1 MKPVDTQHEHEII
14 AALDRAPLTQRHLL
28 FLGALLGALVFD
40 YAKPFTISFVI
51 PGMRQMWGLSEVRA
65 SYLPIA
71 GLSGTTVGSVLWG
84 FAADRIG
91 RRATLLWTVGIF
103 SAATVCGLALQYWQ
117 SLVACFVMG
126 LGVGGEA
133 PIVFALAAEY
143 LPVRVRGRLLLFLG
157 IVGATAGYALAAAIA
172 TVATALFPDTVAW
185 RLMWLVQLLPAVLI
199 LTLRSRIVP
208 ESARYLL
215 ARNRLKE
222 ARAAAEALVG
232 SIAETATQVTP
243 LSAMADFTG
252 ARSLYGR
259 TLAFG
264 LFSFAWGLVNY
275 GFLTWVPTLLRRM
288 GYTGVASSGYLAL
301 SALIAV
307 PAFAVTVHLVARWST
322 RWMLVAYA
330 IGAALTLG
338 VLGAG
343 AAAGKLTPLVL
354 LAISSLVLFFM
365 ISIGG
370 VFAFYTAE
378 VFPTAVRVGR
388 SGLVSATGR
397 LGGVL
402 GPYVLGLLLAS
413 ANSML
418 GLLIPLAA
426 ALVVA
431 ALVLVVAGVETR
443 GRSLEQIAGDESVA
457 D

>member
-1 MKPVDTQHEHEII
+1 MRAVDTRHGHAII

-51 PGMRQMWGLSEVRA
+51 PGMRQMWGLSAVSA

-71 GLSGTTVGSVLWG
+71 GLTGTMVGSVLWG

-91 RRATLLWTVGIF
+91 RRATLLWTIGIF

-117 SLVACFVMG
+117 SLLACFVMG

-143 LPVRVRGRLLLFLG
+143 LPVRMRGRLPLFLG
-157 IVGATAGYALAAAIA
+157 IVGATAGYALAAGIA

-185 RLMWLVQLLPAVLI
+185 RLMWLVQLPPAALI
-199 LTLRSRIVP
+199 LLLRSRVVP

-232 SIAETATQVTP
+232 SIAETVAQVTP
-243 LSAMADFTG
+243 LSATADFTG
-252 ARSLYGR
+252 ARRLYGR

-264 LFSFAWGLVNY
+264 LFSFAWGLANY
-275 GFLTWVPTLLRRM
+275 GFLTWIPTMLRRM

-301 SALIAV
+301 SALIAI
-307 PAFAVTVHLVARWST
+307 PAFAVTAYLVARWST
-322 RWMLVAYA
+322 RWTLVAFA
-330 IGAALTLG
+330 IGAALTLV

-343 AAAGKLTPLVL
+343 AAAGKVTPPILV
-354 LAISSLVLFFM
+354 AISSLVLFFM

-370 VFAFYTAE
+370 VFAFYAVE
-378 VFPTAVRVGR
+378 VFPTAVRVRR
-388 SGLVSATGR
+388 SGLVSAAGR
-397 LGGVL
+397 LGGVV
-402 GPYVLGLLLAS
+402 GPYLQGLLLAS
-413 ANSML
+413 ESSML
-418 GLLIPLAA
+418 GLQIPLAA

-431 ALVLVVAGVETR
+431 ALVLTVAGLETR
-443 GRSLEQIAGDESVA
+443 GRSLEQIAG
-457 D
+457 